1 MEPKGTIIIR
11 EQAGTMPPHLRRQ
24 LEEAGYQILCE
35 QERGR
40 LPVGDGSMELVV
52 ESHNLKQGEDV
63 IHLTPSE
70 FKILYTLLQSPNR
83 VFSREQLIAYALDAS
98 FDGYDR
104 TIDTYIKSIRRKI
117 EPDPGRP
124 SYIRTVYGVGYKYV
138 PGEEGAV

>member
-124 SYIRTVYGVGYKYV
+124 SYIRTVHGVGYKYV